1 MARRSATTAFV
12 QPLAAALAVLW
23 LGSVPAAEQTEREL
37 GMNVIGN
44 NETPRALVI
53 VPWKSADPGD
63 LTLHPVQSLIDVPL
77 VPLDR
82 DVVLRELHYR
92 QRTQAVR

>member
-1 MARRSATTAFV
+1 MARRSAATAGIR
-12 QPLAAALAVLW
+12 PLAALLAALW
-23 LGSVPAAEQTEREL
+23 LGSAPAAEQAEREL

-53 VPWKSADPGD
+53 VPWKGANPGD

-92 QRTQAVR
+92 QRTQAVH

>member
-1 MARRSATTAFV
+1 MARRSATTACV
-12 QPLAAALAVLW
+12 RPLAAALAALW
-23 LGSVPAAEQTEREL
+23 LGSAPAAEQQEREL

-53 VPWKSADPGD
+53 VPWKGADPGD
-63 LTLHPVQSLIDVPL
+63 LSLHPVQSLIDVPL
-77 VPLDR
+77 VPIDR

-92 QRTQAVR
+92 QRSQTVR